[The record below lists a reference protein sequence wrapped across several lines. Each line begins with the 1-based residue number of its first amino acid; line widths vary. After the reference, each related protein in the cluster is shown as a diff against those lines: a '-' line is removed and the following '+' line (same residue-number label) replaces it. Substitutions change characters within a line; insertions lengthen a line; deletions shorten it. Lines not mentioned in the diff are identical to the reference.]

1 MLPSCLRPHVSHRVI
16 VIGAIG
22 RQATATT
29 SSASQGEAQATASI
43 ANHLEK
49 FWDPRMRLAIFAH
62 LEAGGG
68 GLEPLVRQ
76 AVERLKDK
84 GSSR

>member
-1 MLPSCLRPHVSHRVI
+1 MSPDKSPDKLVYMANQ
-16 VIGAIG
+16 IGKFF
-22 RQATATT
+22 
-29 SSASQGEAQATASI
+29 ASQGEAQAAVGI

-62 LEAGGG
+62 LEAGGA

-76 AVERLKDK
+76 AVERLKER

>member
-1 MLPSCLRPHVSHRVI
+1 LQALPAMLHC
-16 VIGAIG
+16 
-22 RQATATT
+22 ATMSDRA
-29 SSASQGEAQATASI
+29 AAEAQATAGI

-62 LEAGGG
+62 LEAGGA

-76 AVERLKDK
+76 AIEQLRDK
-84 GSSR
+84 ASSH

>member
-1 MLPSCLRPHVSHRVI
+1 
-16 VIGAIG
+16 
-22 RQATATT
+22 
-29 SSASQGEAQATASI
+29 
-43 ANHLEK
+43 
-49 FWDPRMRLAIFAH
+49 MRRAIFAH